1 MRELKLKYFIEL
13 ASNIGAKARTEA
25 QAVEQSQR
33 AMQGSIDKTSV
44 SLKALDVAY
53 TRFGAGSS
61 TERQINYMRT
71 LGAGIDQVTTKMR
84 GLAALAA
91 KGVQNAPAALAGAA
105 AGVYAAKAMLDKP
118 MDYSLRLA
126 RISNTTFNDR
136 DRAGR
141 AAGKAELNN
150 VIMGAVRSGGG
161 TRDDAAA
168 ALNELVASNAVTY
181 AQAKTLLPTL
191 TSGASASGAS
201 AVQLSQIA
209 IRAKQNMN
217 IPLADLP
224 ALLDEANA
232 AGKAG
237 GFELENMAKSLPQA
251 MAIGR
256 QSGLTGREGFRKIV
270 AMMQAS
276 VITAGTKDEAA
287 NNVVN
292 LLGKINSDDTKKD
305 FAKQGIDLR
314 GELVKGRSSG
324 VDSVDTFV
332 GLVDKI
338 AGKDKNYSQL
348 KKRLDG
354 AKDEGERRETMS
366 SMADILQG
374 KAIGSVVQDRQAL
387 MSLVA
392 VMNNRK
398 YMTDIQQG
406 MRDDKGSLGK
416 DFASIAD
423 ETKFKADKLG
433 AEAENAQF
441 MALGGKAGVLNKLL
455 DGAANAAQEFPRL
468 AVAATGATMALTVLG
483 GAVTIFGLLARRA
496 AGGVPIPGVPGLPG
510 AARVPT
516 APTMNSQM
524 ALNAAAAA
532 PALMSGGAVAATVAA
547 GLAVV
552 GAPILGA
559 GYMISQQANSKD
571 GLRGRIADR
580 SARIGELDTLIG
592 AGGSPAAMDRMLAE
606 KQRLLQDREAMSDR
620 QNALGGGGSGVRGQG
635 YNDPRLLTITAPSIA
650 EQTAV
655 WSQPAKVELGE
666 GKLAIDVRVTDDRA
680 SASTRL
686 VAPMSSVKVS
696 AGATNPGGV
705 Q

>member
-13 ASNIGAKARTEA
+13 ASNIGAKARSEA

-33 AMQGSIDKTSV
+33 AMQGSIDKTGK
-44 SLKALDVAY
+44 SLGALDAAY

-61 TERQINYMRT
+61 TERQIGYMRT
-71 LGAGIDQVTTKMR
+71 LGLGIDQVTTKMR
-84 GLAALAA
+84 GLATLAA
-91 KGVQNAPAALAGAA
+91 KGIQNAPAALAGVA
-105 AGVYAAKAMLDKP
+105 AGVYAAKTMLDKP
-118 MDYSLRLA
+118 MDYSMRLA

-141 AAGKAELNN
+141 ALGKAELNDT
-150 VIMGAVRSGGG
+150 IMGAVRKGGG
-161 TRDDAAA
+161 SRDDAAA
-168 ALNELVASNAVTY
+168 ALNELVASGSVTY
-181 AQAKTLLPTL
+181 EQAKALLPTL
-191 TSGASASGAS
+191 TSGSSASGAS

-232 AGKAG
+232 AGKSG

-251 MAIGR
+251 MAAGR

-292 LLGKINSDDTKKD
+292 LLGKINSADTTKD
-305 FAKQGIDLR
+305 FAKQGFDLR
-314 GELVKGRSSG
+314 GELVKGRANG
-324 VDSVDTFV
+324 LDSVDTFV

-338 AGKDKNYSQL
+338 AGKDKGYAQL
-348 KKRLDG
+348 KTKLDNS
-354 AKDEGERRETMS
+354 KDDGEKRETMS

-374 KAIGSVVQDRQAL
+374 KAIGAVVQDRQAL

-398 YMTDIQQG
+398 YMTDIQQS

-416 DFASIAD
+416 DFASVAD
-423 ETKFKADKLG
+423 ETGFKAAKVG

-441 MALGGKAGVLNKLL
+441 MALGGKAGVLNRLL
-455 DGAANAAQEFPRL
+455 DGAADAAQEFPRL
-468 AVAATGATMALTVLG
+468 TVAATGATMALTVLA
-483 GAVTIFGLLARRA
+483 GAVSIFGLLARRA
-496 AGGVPIPGVPGLPG
+496 GGGLPG
-510 AARVPT
+510 VAGAAGAARLAGA
-516 APTMNSQM
+516 APTMNSAM

-532 PALMSGGAVAATVAA
+532 GTAMSAGAVAAATAG

-559 GYMISQQANSKD
+559 GYLLSEQANSRD

-580 SARIGELDTLIG
+580 SARIGELDAIMAG
-592 AGGSPAAMDRMLAE
+592 GGSPAAMARMLAE
-606 KQRLLQDREAMSDR
+606 KQRLVQDRETMSDR
-620 QNALGGGGSGVRGQG
+620 QNAMGGGGNGVRGSG
-635 YNDPRLLTITAPSIA
+635 YNDPRLLTLTSPGNADQNVTAG
-650 EQTAV
+650 QT
-655 WSQPAKVELGE
+655 AKVELGKGE
-666 GKLAIDVRVTDDRA
+666 LAINVQVTDDRA

-696 AGATNPGGV
+696 AGSTNPAGV

>member
-25 QAVEQSQR
+25 QAVEQSQK
-33 AMQGSIDKTSV
+33 AMQGSIDKTGASMR
-44 SLKALDVAY
+44 ALDSAY
-53 TRFGAGSS
+53 ARFGANSS
-61 TERQINYMRT
+61 TERQIRYMRT

-84 GLAALAA
+84 TLGALAA
-91 KGVQNAPAALAGAA
+91 KGLQNAPAAVAGVA
-105 AGVYAAKAMLDKP
+105 AGVYAAKTLLDKP
-118 MDYSLRLA
+118 MDYSMRLA

-150 VIMGAVRSGGG
+150 VIMGAVRKGGG

-168 ALNELVASNAVTY
+168 ALNELVASGAVTY
-181 AQAKTLLPTL
+181 EQAKKLLPTL
-191 TSGASASGAS
+191 TTGASASGAS

-209 IRAKQNMN
+209 IRAKQNLN
-217 IPLADLP
+217 VSLDDLP

-232 AGKAG
+232 AGKKG
-237 GFELENMAKSLPQA
+237 GFELENMAKSLAQA
-251 MAIGR
+251 MAMGR

-270 AMMQAS
+270 SMMQAS

-314 GELVKGRSSG
+314 GELVKGRANG

-338 AGKDKNYSQL
+338 AGKDKSYTQL
-348 KKRLDG
+348 KTRLDG
-354 AKDEGERRETMS
+354 AKDDGERRETMS

-374 KAIGSVVQDRQAL
+374 KAIGAVVQDRQAL

-398 YMTDIQQG
+398 YMSDIQQS

-416 DFASIAD
+416 DFASISD
-423 ETKFKADKLG
+423 ETGFKAAKAG
-433 AEAENAQF
+433 AEIENAQF
-441 MALGGKAGVLNKLL
+441 MALGGKAGVLNTLL
-455 DGAANAAQEFPRL
+455 DGTTRLAQEFPGL
-468 AVAATGATMALTVLG
+468 SVAATGATMALTVLG
-483 GAVTIFGLLARRA
+483 GVAGIFALLARRS
-496 AGGVPIPGVPGLPG
+496 AGGLPVPGGPGGGLPG
-510 AARVPT
+510 VGGSPGAFPVLEGAAPAAGSALGASAVIGGLAVGGAAMTYGAANLLRNNQAARD
-516 APTMNSQM
+516 AMS
-524 ALNAAAAA
+524 ADYAGDGAFAAAILNAAD
-532 PALMSGGAVAATVAA
+532 
-547 GLAVV
+547 
-552 GAPILGA
+552 PI
-559 GYMISQQANSKD
+559 NKPENH
-571 GLRGRIADR
+571 RG
-580 SARIGELDTLIG
+580 
-592 AGGSPAAMDRMLAE
+592 
-606 KQRLLQDREAMSDR
+606 K
-620 QNALGGGGSGVRGQG
+620 G
-635 YNDPRLLTITAPSIA
+635 YNDPRLLTLSAPSIA
-650 EQTAV
+650 EQTAA
-655 WSQPAKVELGE
+655 WTQPAKVELGE
-666 GKLAIDVRVTDDRA
+666 GKLAIDVRVTDERA

-696 AGATNPGGV
+696 AGATQPQGDW
-705 Q
+705 

>member
-1 MRELKLKYFIEL
+1 MRELKLRYFIEL

-33 AMQGSIDKTSV
+33 AMQSAVDKTSG
-44 SLKALDVAY
+44 SLRALDSAY
-53 TRFGAGSS
+53 ARFGANSS

-71 LGAGIDQVTTKMR
+71 LGAGIDQVTMKMR
-84 GLAALAA
+84 GLATLAA
-91 KGVQNAPAALAGAA
+91 KGIQQAPAAVAGVA
-105 AGVYAAKAMLDKP
+105 AGVYAAKTMLDKP
-118 MDYSLRLA
+118 MDYSMRLA

-150 VIMGAVRSGGG
+150 VIMGAVRKGGG

-168 ALNELVASNAVTY
+168 ALNELVASGAISY
-181 AQAKTLLPTL
+181 DEAKALLPSL

-209 IRAKQNMN
+209 IRAKQNLQ
-217 IPLADLP
+217 IPLGDLP
-224 ALLDEANA
+224 RLLDEANA

-251 MAIGR
+251 MAMGR

-314 GELVKGRSSG
+314 GELVKGRANG

-348 KKRLDG
+348 KTKLDG
-354 AKDEGERRETMS
+354 AKDDGERRETMS

-374 KAIGSVVQDRQAL
+374 KAIGAVVQDRQAL

-398 YMTDIQQG
+398 YMADIQQK

-416 DFASIAD
+416 DFESMSD
-423 ETKFKADKLG
+423 ETGFKAAKVG
-433 AEAENAQF
+433 AEVENAQF

-455 DGAANAAQEFPRL
+455 DGTANLAQEFPNL
-468 AVAATGATMALTVLG
+468 AIAATGATMALTVLG
-483 GAVTIFGLLARRA
+483 GAVGIFALLARRS
-496 AGGVPIPGVPGLPG
+496 AGGLPIPGGPGGGLPG
-510 AARVPT
+510 VGGSPGAFPI
-516 APTMNSQM
+516 
-524 ALNAAAAA
+524 LEGAA
-532 PALMSGGAVAATVAA
+532 PAAAGSALGASAVIG
-547 GLAVV
+547 GLAV
-552 GAPILGA
+552 
-559 GYMISQQANSKD
+559 
-571 GLRGRIADR
+571 
-580 SARIGELDTLIG
+580 
-592 AGGSPAAMDRMLAE
+592 GGAAMTYGAAN
-606 KQRLLQDREAMSDR
+606 LLRNNQAARDAMAYDYAGDGAFAAAIL
-620 QNALGGGGSGVRGQG
+620 NAGDPTTRPENHRGKG
-635 YNDPRLLTITAPSIA
+635 FNDPRLLTLTAPSIA
-650 EQTAV
+650 EQTAA
-655 WSQPAKVELGE
+655 WTQPAKVELGE

-686 VAPMSSVKVS
+686 TAPMSAVKVS
-696 AGATNPGGV
+696 AGATQPQGDW
-705 Q
+705 